1 MQDFGYC
8 NHHHKVMKMTSKG
21 PGVVN
26 VGWMTLIKCVKLD
39 IQIAQL
45 YINALRSIELDQSG
59 LSEAA
64 LETLTHPPE
73 HSIKFG
79 VSDEEKDILF
89 SLDLFIGLVR
99 ASEKEYTSSRAAVQ
113 CRYPSSPLLSYAQ
126 VKSQIASLTGI
137 HPITHDMCPNTY
149 HKSCPRCDTSRY
161 DLLTNHPHQQFYTLP
176 LGPYIQ
182 TLYRDSKT
190 AQLLGHFGE
199 RLQLLLEQVRR
210 GEPIKEYDDICCGK
224 DILEALSSEKISSND
239 VFLMVS
245 MDGAQLYR
253 MKASD
258 CWMYIWI
265 LVGFSPNR
273 RYKKKY
279 VVPGGVIPG
288 PDAPK
293 ITQSFLFPSL
303 AHIAAV
309 NKSGGLRIWNAYSN
323 IIRSSKLFI
332 LLATADSLG
341 LVHFSGGVGHTGKNG
356 CRVWCGQP
364 GRHKDGEAM
373 YYPVMFKPD
382 AYIMPGC
389 NFNDLAPDNV
399 YAMDPQR
406 YQDDLQVVMASRTA
420 ANYSENRCETGIK
433 IPSIFLGDIM
443 HLILN
448 LADILI
454 PLWRGSVSCDRGD
467 DISTW
472 VWAVLKDKDT
482 WEKHG
487 ADVANCTPYLPG
499 LFDRPPH
506 NPAEKINSGYKA
518 WEFLL
523 YLFGLGPG
531 LLYNILPLEYW
542 KSYCKLC
549 AGIRYMYQYKITCDQ
564 LKTMHIL
571 LIQFGVEYERL
582 YVQRKISQIHF
593 VRQSIHFLRHAA
605 PEVERVGPGIAYS
618 QWTMER
624 SIGNL
629 TEEIGQ
635 DSNPY
640 KNLSER
646 CLRRS
651 QTNSLKAAVPA
662 LDSDCDLEG
671 KTPRGGL
678 DLGNNFVLL
687 CKKDQSPCELEVHE
701 MTALQAYAHDSVP
714 AHLIPNDWKVSKV
727 QRWARLRLPTGQIAR
742 SMWRESLK
750 DQKKIRRAR
759 DVKLNCNG
767 KLEFAEVHFFFRL
780 AITKN
785 DTRTLA
791 MVTLYTE
798 PNPLL
803 LRLSSSALWSCEH
816 GDVDATRVVN
826 VTEIE
831 AVIAMFLGE
840 DWKERVFVV
849 EKPGLDVARMSG
861 FVEDEDP
868 EDNEGEDE

>member
-1 MQDFGYC
+1 MPAPNEFFCNCARYC
-8 NHHHKVMKMTSKG
+8 KARIKVSRTTYYAHAKFWLLQ
-21 PGVVN
+21 PPPQ
-26 VGWMTLIKCVKLD
+26 D

-73 HSIKFG
+73 HSIEFG
-79 VSDEEKDILF
+79 DSDEEKDILF

-99 ASEKEYTSSRAAVQ
+99 ASEKEYTSSRAAIQ
-113 CRYPSSPLLSYAQ
+113 L
-126 VKSQIASLTGI
+126 KSQIASLTGI
-137 HPITHDMCPNTY
+137 HPITHDMCPNTCMAY
-149 HKSCPRCDTSRY
+149 TGPFADHESCPRCDTSRY
-161 DLLTNHPHQQFYTLP
+161 DLLTNRPCQQFYTLP
-176 LGPYIQ
+176 HGPYIQ
-182 TLYRDSKT
+182 TLYCDSKT
-190 AQLLGHFGE
+190 VQLLGHFGE
-199 RLQLLLEQVRR
+199 QLQLLLEQVRR
-210 GEPIKEYDDICCGK
+210 GEPIEEYDNICCGK

-245 MDGAQLYR
+245 MDEAQLYR

-309 NKSGGLRIWNAYSN
+309 NKSGSLRIWNAYSN
-323 IIRSSKLFI
+323 IIRSSKL
-332 LLATADSLG
+332 L
-341 LVHFSGGVGHTGKNG
+341 GVGHTGKNG
-356 CRVWCGQP
+356 CRVWC
-364 GRHKDGEAM
+364 AM

-389 NFNDLAPDNV
+389 DFNDLAPDN
-399 YAMDPQR
+399 
-406 YQDDLQVVMASRTA
+406 DDLQV
-420 ANYSENRCETGIK
+420 NRRETGIK
-433 IPSIFLGDIM
+433 IPSIFLGLHPNTYLGLSNMFPGDIM

-482 WEKHG
+482 WEKG

-499 LFDRPPH
+499 SFDRPPR

-542 KSYCKLC
+542 N
-549 AGIRYMYQYKITCDQ
+549 IRYMYQYKITRDQ

-582 YVQRKISQIHF
+582 YVQP
-593 VRQSIHFLRHAA
+593 
-605 PEVERVGPGIAYS
+605 PEVER
-618 QWTMER
+618 WNMEQ

-646 CLRRS
+646 CLP
-651 QTNSLKAAVPA
+651 AVPA
-662 LDSDCDLEG
+662 LDSDHDLER

-678 DLGNNFVLL
+678 DLGNNFILL
-687 CKKDQSPCELEVHE
+687 CKKDRSPRELEVHE
-701 MTALQAYAHDSVP
+701 MTALQAYVHDSVP
-714 AHLIPNDWKVSKV
+714 AHLIPNDWK
-727 QRWARLRLPTGQIAR
+727 ARLRLPTGQIAC

-767 KLEFAEVHFFFRL
+767 KLEFAEVHFFFHL
-780 AITKN
+780 AITEN

-791 MVTLYTE
+791 MVTLYTK

-803 LRLSSSALWSCEH
+803 LHLSSSALWSCKH

-831 AVIAMFLGE
+831 AVIAMVLHSTEFLGE
-840 DWKERVFVV
+840 DWKDCVFVV

-861 FVEDEDP
+861 FVEDKDP

>member
-1 MQDFGYC
+1 
-8 NHHHKVMKMTSKG
+8 
-21 PGVVN
+21 
-26 VGWMTLIKCVKLD
+26 
-39 IQIAQL
+39 
-45 YINALRSIELDQSG
+45 
-59 LSEAA
+59 
-64 LETLTHPPE
+64 
-73 HSIKFG
+73 
-79 VSDEEKDILF
+79 
-89 SLDLFIGLVR
+89 
-99 ASEKEYTSSRAAVQ
+99 
-113 CRYPSSPLLSYAQ
+113 
-126 VKSQIASLTGI
+126 
-137 HPITHDMCPNTY
+137 
-149 HKSCPRCDTSRY
+149 
-161 DLLTNHPHQQFYTLP
+161 
-176 LGPYIQ
+176 
-182 TLYRDSKT
+182 
-190 AQLLGHFGE
+190 
-199 RLQLLLEQVRR
+199 
-210 GEPIKEYDDICCGK
+210 
-224 DILEALSSEKISSND
+224 
-239 VFLMVS
+239 
-245 MDGAQLYR
+245 
-253 MKASD
+253 
-258 CWMYIWI
+258 
-265 LVGFSPNR
+265 
-273 RYKKKY
+273 
-279 VVPGGVIPG
+279 
-288 PDAPK
+288 
-293 ITQSFLFPSL
+293 
-303 AHIAAV
+303 
-309 NKSGGLRIWNAYSN
+309 
-323 IIRSSKLFI
+323 
-332 LLATADSLG
+332 
-341 LVHFSGGVGHTGKNG
+341 
-356 CRVWCGQP
+356 
-364 GRHKDGEAM
+364 
-373 YYPVMFKPD
+373 
-382 AYIMPGC
+382 
-389 NFNDLAPDNV
+389 
-399 YAMDPQR
+399 
-406 YQDDLQVVMASRTA
+406 
-420 ANYSENRCETGIK
+420 
-433 IPSIFLGDIM
+433 M

-499 LFDRPPH
+499 SFDRPPR

-549 AGIRYMYQYKITCDQ
+549 AGIRYMYQYKITRDQ

-582 YVQRKISQIHF
+582 YVQRKISRIHF

-646 CLRRS
+646 CLLRS

-662 LDSDCDLEG
+662 LDSDRDLER

-687 CKKDQSPCELEVHE
+687 CKMDRSPRELEVHE
-701 MTALQAYAHDSVP
+701 MTALQAYVHDSVP

-780 AITKN
+780 AITEN

-791 MVTLYTE
+791 MVTLYTK

-831 AVIAMFLGE
+831 AVIAMVPHSTEFLGE
-840 DWKERVFVV
+840 DWKDRVFVV